1 MKTSNSNPP
10 RTKQTVGRTFAGRNA
25 CKLPLLFCFLGFG
38 LTAAESERVKLVR
51 TPDGGIQPQAAV
63 DSHGVVHLIY
73 YKGEPMGGDIFHVRQ
88 PPEQETFSKPIRV
101 NAQPNSA
108 MAAGTIRGAQMALGR
123 NG

>member
-1 MKTSNSNPP
+1 MNQLSLLLVVCSFSI
-10 RTKQTVGRTFAGRNA
+10 TV
-25 CKLPLLFCFLGFG
+25 
-38 LTAAESERVKLVR
+38 TAAESRRVDLVR
-51 TPDGGIQPQAAV
+51 TPDVGIQPQAAV
-63 DSHGVVHLIY
+63 DSQGVVHLIY

-123 NG
+123 NGRVH